1 MRREAPP
8 VAAGDAFAEMP
19 GWFTIANMLEDLDRL
34 VARIGQLTQYSARL
48 KAERVA
54 ALEREAAA
62 VRRGSQLQSQLLE
75 QREQAETLQQL
86 LDECEASRLSL
97 QTEVDNATAG
107 LRAEVERLSAENQRM
122 RVELGVREGQLVRLQ
137 AVNEEARQR
146 IDAVLERLPGALVAA
161 QETGSEARQ
170 WNA

>member
-1 MRREAPP
+1 
-8 VAAGDAFAEMP
+8 MP
-19 GWFTIANMLEDLDRL
+19 GWFTITDMLEDLDRL
-34 VARIGQLTQYSARL
+34 VARIGQLAQYSARL
-48 KAERVA
+48 KAERA
-54 ALEREAAA
+54 LALEREAAA
-62 VRRGSQLQSQLLE
+62 VRRGTQLQGQLAE

-97 QTEVDNATAG
+97 QTEVDNATAS

-122 RVELGVREGQLVRLQ
+122 RVELGVREGQMVRLQ

-146 IDAVLERLPGALVAA
+146 IDAVLERLPGAMVAA
-161 QETGSEARQ
+161 QEASPEVSQ